1 MRITEARLRQV
12 IRDELLREVRIT
24 PDNLPDDIAL
34 RLRVST
40 GGNII
45 DVTAIRDGKNLGWV
59 QAHRSRGNPSCRGA
73 FEVVNSLAVR
83 KGLGPLLYDIAME
96 AATEIGG
103 GLMSDRMTVSDA
115 AQRVW
120 RKYQEDRPD
129 VTYLKLDSVENEKTD
144 PYEDNCDVMIA
155 KSFAG
160 DDWYDHPL
168 AGVYRKPGMETI
180 QRLLRMKRLQVDGM
194 DI

>member
-1 MRITEARLRQV
+1 MKRGEHQLRQI
-12 IRDELLREVRIT
+12 IRETLLSEVRIT
-24 PDNLPDDIAL
+24 PDNLPDGIAL
-34 RLRVST
+34 RLKVST

-45 DVTAIRDGKNLGWV
+45 DVTAVRDGKNLGWV
-59 QAHRSRGNPSCRGA
+59 QAHRSRNFPPCRGA

-83 KGLGPLLYDIAME
+83 RGLGPLLYDIAME
-96 AATEIGG
+96 AATQIGG
-103 GLMSDRMTVSDA
+103 GLMSDRMTVSDD

-129 VTYLKLDSVENEKTD
+129 VAYLKLDSIENERT
-144 PYEDNCDVMIA
+144 PPETDNCDVMIA

-168 AGVYRKPGMETI
+168 AGVYQKPGMETI
-180 QRLLRMKRLQVDGM
+180 RKLLRMKRIQVDGM

>member
-1 MRITEARLRQV
+1 MRITEAQLKKI
-12 IRDELLREVRIT
+12 IRAELLREVRIT
-24 PDNLPDDIAL
+24 PVNLPDDISL
-34 RLRVST
+34 RLKVST

-45 DVTAIRDGKNLGWV
+45 EVTAVRDGKNLGWV
-59 QAHRSRGNPSCRGA
+59 QAHRSRNFPPCRGA

-83 KGLGPLLYDIAME
+83 RGLGPLLYDIAME
-96 AATEIGG
+96 AATQIGG

-129 VTYLKLDSVENEKTD
+129 VNYLKLDSVENERT
-144 PYEDNCDVMIA
+144 PPETDNCDVMIA

-180 QRLLRMKRLQVDGM
+180 QRLVRMKRLQVDGM